1 MIEST
6 RESDARTT
14 VVLVHPLGD
23 LAPGLTEATIEV
35 PSVLDAVGLVARA
48 AGDPRIGA
56 VVVPGTQLDRFPDAA
71 ATLKRLDDGVRIVA
85 VTDEPPAPRSAAALA
100 AATAAEVD
108 VVVAASG
115 GASAVMDA
123 LAGHGSTAPRTIAEP
138 VATTSAAA
146 APAGPHEDAPRPAAS
161 TWPFEPAAGRA
172 PGVGPDTSE
181 SEAGAG
187 PAAATPPPA
196 PPPPAPPIPAP
207 PPPAPPSPPAVPQDP
222 AELVDEDER
231 RALVGGPPASPA
243 RHEPG
248 NAPESPPGADAPDA
262 PPPLSFAEAVRA
274 RESRYEAEAEAA
286 EPLGDLDLVE
296 AVLLGGGRLGP
307 VAVRLVREQTG
318 WDDLVFHLEDPDRE
332 DASVARAHV
341 VDEGRRFG
349 TLTSR
354 MAAPDELELWAG
366 WLARWL
372 ELGRRHELYRTESRT
387 DELTGAANRRAML
400 EFLERMLHEARAR
413 RRPITV
419 MVFDIDDFKRF
430 NDDHGHEAGD
440 VILRETVALLKSVT
454 RRSDLVCR
462 VGGDE
467 FAVVFADLEGPRT
480 AGSAMTEDVGVIARR
495 FQQQVVRMRFPRL
508 GLDAPG
514 TLSISA
520 GLASFP
526 WDGSDPA
533 SLLRV
538 ADRRALESKRRGKNH
553 ITFGPGVP
561 LVEPSESEDDGEPRA
576 GEDPREDAD

>member
-1 MIEST
+1 
-6 RESDARTT
+6 
-14 VVLVHPLGD
+14 
-23 LAPGLTEATIEV
+23 
-35 PSVLDAVGLVARA
+35 
-48 AGDPRIGA
+48 
-56 VVVPGTQLDRFPDAA
+56 
-71 ATLKRLDDGVRIVA
+71 
-85 VTDEPPAPRSAAALA
+85 
-100 AATAAEVD
+100 
-108 VVVAASG
+108 
-115 GASAVMDA
+115 
-123 LAGHGSTAPRTIAEP
+123 
-138 VATTSAAA
+138 
-146 APAGPHEDAPRPAAS
+146 
-161 TWPFEPAAGRA
+161 
-172 PGVGPDTSE
+172 
-181 SEAGAG
+181 
-187 PAAATPPPA
+187 
-196 PPPPAPPIPAP
+196 
-207 PPPAPPSPPAVPQDP
+207 
-222 AELVDEDER
+222 
-231 RALVGGPPASPA
+231 
-243 RHEPG
+243 
-248 NAPESPPGADAPDA
+248 
-262 PPPLSFAEAVRA
+262 
-274 RESRYEAEAEAA
+274 
-286 EPLGDLDLVE
+286 
-296 AVLLGGGRLGP
+296 VLLGGGRLGP